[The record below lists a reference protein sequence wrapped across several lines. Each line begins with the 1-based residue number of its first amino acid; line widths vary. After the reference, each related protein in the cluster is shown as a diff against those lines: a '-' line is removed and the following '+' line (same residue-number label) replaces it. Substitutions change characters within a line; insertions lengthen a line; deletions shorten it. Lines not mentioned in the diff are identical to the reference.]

1 MKSVWGRLRQAFI
14 RLEQHMQAGRW
25 GVFIYDPFAPV
36 QMAILIS
43 MCLVFWAWIL
53 IWSFTRSS
61 DKEARPRTY
70 SGMTEFEARQRGY
83 ELPKKKEG

>member
-1 MKSVWGRLRQAFI
+1 V
-14 RLEQHMQAGRW
+14 
-25 GVFIYDPFAPV
+25 YDPFAPV

-43 MCLVFWAWIL
+43 MCVAFWAWIL

-61 DKEARPRTY
+61 DKAGRPRTY

-83 ELPKKKEG
+83 KLPGYGKGGRGRGDDQ